1 MSKKYSMDE
10 IAEMLNITK
19 ETVRRVLV
27 RAGYTPPA
35 PHEVNEKYCTD
46 AHVRDIAHACRE
58 LPYCATASC
67 RYCMYERCVIMKHVP
82 MVCTFYK
89 PKEVTA

>member
-1 MSKKYSMDE
+1 MNKKYSMDE

-82 MVCTFYK
+82 RVCTFYK
-89 PKEVTA
+89 PKEVMA